1 MGCYTYSDADTIQSG
16 NGAVSRSNI
25 AELNNHANGAEFARH
40 LLLIGVDLA
49 IDGEQIGNDL
59 LDLTGVVMSQAW
71 KSCKDQDLT
80 LVSRDVGRSWVRL
93 LLVVLV

>member
-1 MGCYTYSDADTIQSG
+1 M
-16 NGAVSRSNI
+16 SRSNI

-59 LDLTGVVMSQAW
+59 LNLTSVVMSQAW
-71 KSCKDQDLT
+71 KSCKNQDLT
-80 LVSRDVGRSWVRL
+80 LMSRNEGGSWVRL
-93 LLVVLV
+93 LLMV